1 MTEVYYKVRQFTK
14 FDRLS
19 LQSGSGI
26 TKCVRVLLQSAS
38 GVTTY
43 DSYYKERR
51 NTSQSINLSKNYA
64 ISIGTISK
72 FYKRSKMGIVNF
84 LMFFFPCT
92 IVQ

>member
-51 NTSQSINLSKNYA
+51 NTNKNYA

-72 FYKRSKMGIVNF
+72 FYKMSKMGIVNF